1 MPDEEQQL
9 LPLLQLLHLADSAL
23 PIGTAA
29 HSFGLET
36 LTTED
41 RLTVKDLETFLRD
54 YLAEA
59 ATLEGVFCRWS
70 YALGSKH
77 ELEQFGD
84 AWLALNARLS
94 ALKTA
99 RESRVASGT
108 LGRRL
113 LQLVFTMDS
122 TLPLIQQALTVAKR
136 QQVECHY
143 STAFGLIGHV
153 LAIDCDAVVSA
164 YIQQTI
170 TSLISACQRLLPLG
184 QNQANT
190 MLWRLRP
197 VIIDT
202 AHKSA
207 SYAQQPENISIF
219 TPLLDLASM
228 RHPTITTRLF
238 IS

>member
-1 MPDEEQQL
+1 VQQL
-9 LPLLQLLHLADSAL
+9 QPLLQLLHIADSAL

-36 LTTED
+36 LTSENL
-41 RLTVKDLETFLRD
+41 LTVKALDAFLRD
-54 YLAEA
+54 YLLEA
-59 ATLEGVFCRWS
+59 SLLESVFCRRA
-70 YALGSKH
+70 YTLGQREGKT
-77 ELEQFGD
+77 FAD
-84 AWLALNARLS
+84 DWLALNAVLS

-113 LQLVFTMDS
+113 LQLLLVMDGTS
-122 TLPLIQQALTVAKR
+122 SLPLIEQALAVAKSR
-136 QQVECHY
+136 QVECHY
-143 STAFGLIGHV
+143 CTSFGLIGHS
-153 LAIDCDAVVSA
+153 LHIESDAVVSA
-164 YIQQTI
+164 YVQQAI

-190 MLWRLRP
+190 LLWQLRP
-197 VIIDT
+197 AIIEIVQT
-202 AHKSA
+202 SAHYLDQA
-207 SYAQQPENISIF
+207 GDDVPIF

-228 RHPTITTRLF
+228 RHPTISTRLF

>member
-1 MPDEEQQL
+1 MQSEEKQL

-41 RLTVKDLETFLRD
+41 TLAVSDLEAFLRD

-59 ATLEGVFCRWS
+59 ATLECTFCRWS
-70 YALGSKH
+70 YALSQQH
-77 ELEQFGD
+77 EQEKFQSS
-84 AWLALNARLS
+84 WLALNTQLS

-113 LQLVFTMDS
+113 LQLVLVMDT
-122 TLPLIQQALTVAKR
+122 TLPLIQQALSVAKR

-143 STAFGLIGHV
+143 STSFGLIGHV
-153 LAIDCDAVVSA
+153 LAIDIDAVVSA
-164 YIQQTI
+164 YVQQTI

-184 QNQANT
+184 QNQANAI
-190 MLWRLRP
+190 LWRLRSA
-197 VIIDT
+197 IIAT
-202 AHKSA
+202 VQKSA
-207 SYAQQPENISIF
+207 FHAQQAEDISIF

-228 RHPTITTRLF
+228 RHPAITTRLF